1 MHAQLTG
8 AFTSLCL
15 TTQGS
20 YDALQALF
28 GLILIGD
35 SAGLLVAGGV

>member
-1 MHAQLTG
+1 MQAQLTG

-28 GLILIGD
+28 GLIGD
-35 SAGLLVAGGV
+35 SAGLLVAGAV